1 MLEISSEENVQTG
14 QINGVQNFIMQS
26 TDFKKMSE
34 LASVKILKVQISR
47 F

>member
-26 TDFKKMSE
+26 TAFKKMSE
-34 LASVKILKVQISR
+34 LASVMILKVQISK